1 MPSIE
6 EDELIFRYGIV
17 NAMYPLSGMFF
28 APLFGWLE
36 TTSDGGTNEKTRRR
50 GIVRKIGFISTS
62 AFFLGNILYATV
74 SYISASEDFRFYIIV
89 LSRII
94 AGIASGMQ
102 SQLKA
107 ITVGFNVILK
117 LFITS
122 LNVFYVIF

>member
-17 NAMYPLSGMFF
+17 NAMYPLSGMIF

-36 TTSDGGTNEKTRRR
+36 TTSNGGTNEKTRRQ
-50 GIVRKIGFISTS
+50 GIVQKIGFISTS

-74 SYISASEDFRFYIIV
+74 SYISANEDFRFYVIV

-94 AGIASGMQ
+94 AGIASGMRLK
-102 SQLKA
+102 SKA
-107 ITVGFNVILK
+107 ITVL
-117 LFITS
+117 
-122 LNVFYVIF
+122 

>member
-36 TTSDGGTNEKTRRR
+36 TTSDGGTKEKIRRR

-74 SYISASEDFRFYIIV
+74 SYISANEDFRFYIIV

-94 AGIASGMQ
+94 AGIASGMR
-102 SQLKA
+102 LEFKA
-107 ITVGFNVILK
+107 ITVGHDI
-117 LFITS
+117 IGP
-122 LNVFYVIF
+122 

>member
-36 TTSDGGTNEKTRRR
+36 TTSDNGTRRR

-62 AFFLGNILYATV
+62 AFFIGNILYATV
-74 SYISASEDFRFYIIV
+74 SYISANEDFRFYIIV

-94 AGIASGMQ
+94 AGIASGMWLK
-102 SQLKA
+102 SKA
-107 ITVGFNVILK
+107 ITVGNNIILM
-117 LFITS
+117 S
-122 LNVFYVIF
+122 LKCVSFH

>member
-1 MPSIE
+1 MPSIK

-36 TTSDGGTNEKTRRR
+36 TTSDYTTNEKTRRQ

-74 SYISASEDFRFYIIV
+74 SYISANEDFRFYIIV

-94 AGIASGMQ
+94 AGIASGIRLK
-102 SQLKA
+102 LKA
-107 ITVGFNVILK
+107 ITVGSN
-117 LFITS
+117 
-122 LNVFYVIF
+122 

>member
-1 MPSIE
+1 MPSIK

-36 TTSDGGTNEKTRRR
+36 TTSGGGTSRKTRRR

-74 SYISASEDFRFYIIV
+74 SYISANEDFRFYIIV

-94 AGIASGMQ
+94 AGIASGML
-102 SQLKA
+102 SKLK
-107 ITVGFNVILK
+107 K
-117 LFITS
+117 LQ
-122 LNVFYVIF
+122 

>member
-17 NAMYPLSGMFF
+17 NAMYPLSGMLF

-36 TTSDGGTNEKTRRR
+36 TTSDGGANEKTRRP
-50 GIVRKIGFISTS
+50 GIVRKIGFISTIS
-62 AFFLGNILYATV
+62 FFIGNILYATV
-74 SYISASEDFRFYIIV
+74 SYISANQDFRFYIIV

-102 SQLKA
+102 LISKA
-107 ITVGFNVILK
+107 ITVR
-117 LFITS
+117 
-122 LNVFYVIF
+122 